1 MQISDKRH
9 LYFPALLIVRRPAI
23 IINNKQNVEAAYSKI
38 RTLEQP
44 ILKKIYDISSNE
56 LARKLKVSP
65 GLISRLINGKTDIRP
80 AMALTLP
87 FSA

>member
-1 MQISDKRH
+1 MHFSCSVVSPYVGD
-9 LYFPALLIVRRPAI
+9 F
-23 IINNKQNVEAAYSKI
+23 INNKQNVEAAYSKI